1 MHFDTEEGM
10 LYAHHE
16 VVHPAVSSVLY
27 LSDAEVRRLSRWFSP
42 SYHPTPPANLQPSFR
57 HVIRSSHGPSLPL
70 TLAPFLPV
78 V

>member
-1 MHFDTEEGM
+1 M

-42 SYHPTPPANLQPSFR
+42 SYHPIPPANLQPSSPAR
-57 HVIRSSHGPSLPL
+57 DQI
-70 TLAPFLPV
+70 
-78 V
+78 